1 MPQNN
6 GRSLW
11 QRIISSGPLSGRFLS
26 DPTTTIELAALERA
40 SILGRSREDM
50 RGRCVLLA
58 MKKQLPAALAMIEL
72 DGIARR
78 IVLCPSDLPA
88 DQARK
93 ISAMASVDVVLTDDT
108 SLEPIAGP
116 SPQRETQ
123 QTEWVLLTSGTTGVP
138 KLVVHDLSSLAS
150 AAPVSVSATW
160 GTFYDIRRYGGLA
173 ILFRALIG
181 SGSLV
186 LSDPGENPGAFLA
199 RASEEGVSHI
209 SGTPS
214 HWRRAL
220 MASTTCSFVPRY
232 VRLSGEIADQAILD
246 RLHTLWPDAV
256 LVHAF
261 ASTEAGL
268 AFEVRDR
275 LAGFAADLLNN
286 ADGDVSLKVLSGSLH
301 IRSPRMASRY
311 LDETS
316 DALVGTNGFVDTRDL
331 VELREQR
338 YHFVGRKDGMI
349 NVGGVKV
356 YPEEVE
362 TIVNAHPA
370 VEMSLVK
377 ARRSSITGSLIV
389 VEVVCK
395 PPDAPTEALANDI
408 IEFCRRQLP
417 RSKVP
422 VSLHFVDQ
430 LAADPTGKL
439 RRHNA

>member
-1 MPQNN
+1 MQQNN
-6 GRSLW
+6 GGSLW
-11 QRIISSGPLSGRFLS
+11 QRIMLSGPLSGRFLS
-26 DPTTTIELAALERA
+26 DPTTTIELAALERS

-50 RGRCVLLA
+50 HGRCVLLA

-78 IVLCPSDLPA
+78 IVLYPPDLPA
-88 DQARK
+88 DQACK
-93 ISAMASVDVVLTDDT
+93 ISEMASVDIVLTDDA
-108 SLEPIAGP
+108 SLESIAHP
-116 SPQRETQ
+116 SPQRETR

-138 KLVVHDLSSLAS
+138 KLVVHHLSSLVSTAS
-150 AAPVSVSATW
+150 MSMSANW
-160 GTFYDIRRYGGLA
+160 STFYDIRRYGGLA

-181 SGSLV
+181 PGSLV
-186 LSDPGENPGAFLA
+186 LSDPGEDPGDFLS
-199 RASEEGVSHI
+199 RASARGVSHI

-220 MASTTCSFVPRY
+220 MTSTIRSFRPRY

-246 RLHTLWPDAV
+246 RLHILWPNTI

-268 AFEVRDR
+268 AFEVSDKF
-275 LAGFAADLLNN
+275 AGFAANLLNH
-286 ADGDVSLKVLSGSLH
+286 ADGNVNLKIVNGSLR

-316 DALVGTNGFVDTRDL
+316 GALVGPDGFVDTRDL

-349 NVGGVKV
+349 NIGGIKI

-377 ARRSSITGSLIV
+377 ARRSSITGSLLV
-389 VEVVCK
+389 AEVVCK
-395 PPDAPTEALANDI
+395 LRAAPTEALANDI

-430 LAADPTGKL
+430 LAVDLTGKL